1 MAIGQLPEVYTQN
14 HIQYHFKKQGIT
26 GPSYRPISGNSGE
39 LRRLYAAA
47 QSSKSMPFHRVL
59 PFYQERS
66 RKYGMISGVVISDPD
81 MIKEVLVNNNIAGS
95 TEKLALSP
103 LGKLL
108 LLLRGLLCLK
118 ERKGLS
124 IENRKPGF

>member
-1 MAIGQLPEVYTQN
+1 L
-14 HIQYHFKKQGIT
+14 
-26 GPSYRPISGNSGE
+26 GE
-39 LRRLYAAA
+39 LRWLYAAA

-59 PFYQERS
+59 PFYQEWS

-124 IENRKPGF
+124 IENRKPGFLIWSESKWFFFFFLIIF

>member
-1 MAIGQLPEVYTQN
+1 
-14 HIQYHFKKQGIT
+14 
-26 GPSYRPISGNSGE
+26 
-39 LRRLYAAA
+39 
-47 QSSKSMPFHRVL
+47 MPFHRVL
-59 PFYQERS
+59 PFYQEWS

-124 IENRKPGF
+124 IENRKPGFLIWSESKWFFFFFLIIF